1 MSLRPAWAAW
11 KDPVSKGAKRGGGW
25 GGEGKE
31 KREGE
36 EEEEEEEEDNVDDD
50 TLNVK
55 GNESK

>member
-25 GGEGKE
+25 GGGKE

-36 EEEEEEEEDNVDDD
+36 EEEEEEEEDNVNDD

>member
-25 GGEGKE
+25 GGGKE